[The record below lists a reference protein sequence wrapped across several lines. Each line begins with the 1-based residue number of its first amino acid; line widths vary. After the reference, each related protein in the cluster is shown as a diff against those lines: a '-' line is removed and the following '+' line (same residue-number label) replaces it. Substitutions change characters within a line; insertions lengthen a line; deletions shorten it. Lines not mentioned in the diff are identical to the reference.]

1 MNINNQFD
9 FFKKVSL
16 TSSGALNVS
25 LAGNGGGTPKLFGYT
40 ATNYNDLLTKSGMT
54 DSDLAYVFN
63 SQGTQWLPGTIGGSY
78 YPQGIYVYSGTTW
91 TSDRNNI
98 ALQLQL
104 DNDRLDELEDNALK
118 INFFQVQ
125 DNAGTGSTISTTF
138 TDVDSSIWD
147 TPIVGSGFTWD
158 GTELTITEDS
168 DMIEF
173 SSSIQGKTTG
183 SNRVELWVRL
193 MQDTGSGYV
202 ELTAV
207 SQYAMRNVAV
217 DEANVVMPTFV
228 VPNVTSGDK
237 FKLQIRRV
245 GGTGTNTFGTQGGT
259 YLTAKRYNNV

>member
-1 MNINNQFD
+1 MNINNQYD

-16 TSSGALNVS
+16 TNTGALNVS
-25 LAGNGGGTPKLFGYT
+25 LVGGGGDTPKLFGYT

-63 SQGTQWLPGTIGGSY
+63 SH
-78 YPQGIYVYSGTTW
+78 
-91 TSDRNNI
+91 
-98 ALQLQL
+98 
-104 DNDRLDELEDNALK
+104 ALK

-125 DNAGTGSTISTTF
+125 DNAGTGSTIPTTF
-138 TDVDSSIWD
+138 TDINSTIWD
-147 TPIVGSGFTWD
+147 TPIAGSGFTWD
-158 GTELTITEDS
+158 GTEITVTEDS

-173 SSSIQGKTTG
+173 SASIQGKTTG
-183 SNRVELWVRL
+183 TNRVELGLRL
-193 MQDTGSGYV
+193 LRDTGSGYV
-202 ELTAV
+202 ELTTV

-217 DEANVVMPTFV
+217 DEANVVLPTFI

-237 FKLQIRRV
+237 FKIQVRRI